1 VDQKM
6 SAPWAAVGRVRAR
19 VRRRLGREP
28 AAAGAAAGIPLWRVY
43 LAMLGP
49 GLVAASAGNEA
60 GGIATYA
67 SVGARYGYE
76 LLWVLVL
83 ILFAMIVV
91 QEQCARMGAV
101 TGDGLSDLIRER
113 FGARWTVVAMLCLL
127 TANAGVIVAEFVG
140 IGAAAELFGVSR
152 YLAVP
157 VIAAAVWWLM
167 VKGNYRRVERVFLAL
182 TLVFLAYPLSA
193 FLARPDW
200 GLVLRGALI
209 PTIRPD
215 SEYLLL
221 LVALV
226 GTTLTPYMQMFQ
238 QDAVVEKGVTAAD
251 LPYARADVIVGCVFA
266 NLVSVFIVIATAAA
280 LYYPALAAGQPGV
293 VIESAAD
300 AARALEPV
308 AGRYAT
314 ALFAVGI
321 FGASMLAAGV
331 LPLATAGSI
340 CEAFGWER
348 GVGRE
353 ASEAPVFY
361 GLMTLLI
368 VAGALVALVPG
379 VPVIGL
385 LIAVQ
390 VVNALLLP
398 VMLVFI
404 TRMAGDRELMGEY
417 ANGPR
422 FRIAAWLVTGVIAAL
437 ALVLVVVTG
446 VLPLFG

>member
-1 VDQKM
+1 M
-6 SAPWAAVGRVRAR
+6 NTPWAAVGRVRAR

-28 AAAGAAAGIPLWRVY
+28 AAAGVPLWRVY

-91 QEQCARMGAV
+91 QEQCARMGTV

-193 FLARPDW
+193 FIARPDW

-209 PTIRPD
+209 PTVRPD

-293 VIESAAD
+293 VIQSAAE
-300 AARALEPV
+300 AASALEPV

-314 ALFAVGI
+314 ALFAAGI

-368 VAGALVALVPG
+368 VAGALVALVPD

-390 VVNALLLP
+390 VVNALILP

>member
-1 VDQKM
+1 
-6 SAPWAAVGRVRAR
+6 
-19 VRRRLGREP
+19 
-28 AAAGAAAGIPLWRVY
+28 
-43 LAMLGP
+43 
-49 GLVAASAGNEA
+49 
-60 GGIATYA
+60 
-67 SVGARYGYE
+67 
-76 LLWVLVL
+76 
-83 ILFAMIVV
+83 
-91 QEQCARMGAV
+91 
-101 TGDGLSDLIRER
+101 
-113 FGARWTVVAMLCLL
+113 
-127 TANAGVIVAEFVG
+127 
-140 IGAAAELFGVSR
+140 
-152 YLAVP
+152 
-157 VIAAAVWWLM
+157 
-167 VKGNYRRVERVFLAL
+167 
-182 TLVFLAYPLSA
+182 
-193 FLARPDW
+193 
-200 GLVLRGALI
+200 
-209 PTIRPD
+209 
-215 SEYLLL
+215 
-221 LVALV
+221 VALV

-251 LPYARADVIVGCVFA
+251 LPYTRADVIVGCVFA

-293 VIESAAD
+293 VIQSAAE
-300 AARALEPV
+300 AASALEPV

-314 ALFAVGI
+314 ALFAIGI

-368 VAGALVALVPG
+368 VAGALVALVPD

-390 VVNALLLP
+390 VVNALILP

>member
-1 VDQKM
+1 M
-6 SAPWAAVGRVRAR
+6 NTPWAAVGRVRAR

-28 AAAGAAAGIPLWRVY
+28 AAAGAAAGVPLWRVY

-83 ILFAMIVV
+83 ILFGMIIV

-193 FLARPDW
+193 LIARPDW

-209 PTIRPD
+209 PTLRPD

-300 AARALEPV
+300 AASALEPV

-314 ALFAVGI
+314 ALFAAGI

-361 GLMTLLI
+361 GLMTFLI
-368 VAGALVALVPG
+368 VAGALLALVPG
-379 VPVIGL
+379 VPVIRL

-404 TRMAGDRELMGEY
+404 TRMASDRELMGQY

-422 FRIAAWLVTGVIAAL
+422 LRIAAWLVTGVIAAL

-446 VLPLFG
+446 ILPLFG